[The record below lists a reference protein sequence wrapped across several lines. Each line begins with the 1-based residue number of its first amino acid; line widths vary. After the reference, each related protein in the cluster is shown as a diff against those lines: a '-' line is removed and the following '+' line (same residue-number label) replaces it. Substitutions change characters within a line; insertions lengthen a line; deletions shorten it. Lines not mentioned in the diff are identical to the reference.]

1 MPCKFTEILFQRC
14 TVFRRMCQQDLLR
27 EIGHLTV
34 MLIEKCCNEFLLVFF
49 PGRLHLISLASHQLT
64 FPYKENDHMDL
75 FLSPCRDHD
84 VDVRCLMHN
93 DALSCR
99 QSFCSLDVIT
109 ILGSFLK
116 IESFRSFQH
125 PLFQPS
131 KDLTVFSVEEFPC
144 PLDAFHIGLSIHFTT
159 ANTFALIYVIVQA
172 RAEPWRKRCGRA
184 SFQCETGVEKIHDL
198 IDCARIAV
206 RPEIP
211 APIFLNDPGLDD
223 TRILFI
229 RDLDIRICFVIPQQ
243 YIVFRTV
250 FLDQIAL

>member
-27 EIGHLTV
+27 EIGHLAV
-34 MLIEKCCNEFLLVFF
+34 MLIEKCCDEFLLVFF
-49 PGRLHLISLASHQLT
+49 PGRLHLISFASHQLA
-64 FPYKENDHMDL
+64 FPDKENDHMDL

-84 VDVRCLMHN
+84 VYIRCLMHN

-99 QSFCSLDVIT
+99 ESFRSLDIIT
-109 ILGSFLK
+109 ILCSFLK
-116 IESFRSFQH
+116 IKSFRRFQH

-144 PLDAFHIGLSIHFTT
+144 TLDAFHIGLSIHFTT
-159 ANTFALIYVIVQA
+159 ANTFALIYVIVQT
-172 RAEPWRKRCGRA
+172 RSEPWRKRCGGA
-184 SFQCETGVEKIHDL
+184 SLQCETGVEKIHDL

-211 APIFLNDPGLDD
+211 APILLDDPGLNDP
-223 TRILFI
+223 RILFI
-229 RDLDIRICFVIPQQ
+229 GDLDIRICLVIPQQ
-243 YIVFRTV
+243 YIVLRTV